1 MRQDKMACNQV
12 TALLSYYIDGKVS
25 AQITYFIEQ
34 HLKRCKTCRVR
45 YEVLLKAITYIRD
58 VKTQME
64 NIELN
69 KCVPVTANSITFSE
83 KMSAYLDNELS
94 DEESL
99 RFRRYAIANPLVRE
113 ELESMFK
120 VKNAMNTSFERT
132 KSDLKEDFT
141 KNVLDEVKMEELIYE
156 QEPLILKV
164 LAIFIFL
171 FVFLSVSAIVI
182 F

>member
-1 MRQDKMACNQV
+1 MRQDKMACDQV

-34 HLKRCKTCRVR
+34 HLKRCKTCRAR
-45 YEVLLKAITYIRD
+45 YEVLLKAITDIRD
-58 VKTQME
+58 VKTHME
-64 NIELN
+64 NVELN

-113 ELESMFK
+113 ELEGMFK

-141 KNVLDEVKMEELIYE
+141 KNVMDEVKMKELIYE

>member
-1 MRQDKMACNQV
+1 
-12 TALLSYYIDGKVS
+12 
-25 AQITYFIEQ
+25 
-34 HLKRCKTCRVR
+34 
-45 YEVLLKAITYIRD
+45 
-58 VKTQME
+58 
-64 NIELN
+64 
-69 KCVPVTANSITFSE
+69 
-83 KMSAYLDNELS
+83 MSAYLDNELS

-113 ELESMFK
+113 ELEGMFK

-141 KNVLDEVKMEELIYE
+141 KNVMDEVKMKELIYE

-182 F
+182 FSVK

>member
-1 MRQDKMACNQV
+1 MKQDKMACSQV

-34 HLKRCKTCRVR
+34 HLKRCRACRER
-45 YEVLLKAITYIRD
+45 YEVLLKAIKDIRE
-58 VKTQME
+58 VKTQIDS
-64 NIELN
+64 IEP
-69 KCVPVTANSITFSE
+69 KTCVPVSAYSASFKE

-94 DEESL
+94 DEECL
-99 RFRRYAIANPLVRE
+99 RFRRYAIANPPVRD
-113 ELESMFK
+113 ELDGLFK

-132 KSDLKEDFT
+132 KNDLKEDFT
-141 KNVLDEVKMEELIYE
+141 KNVINEVKMEELIYE
-156 QEPLILKV
+156 HEPLILKV

>member
-12 TALLSYYIDGKVS
+12 TALLSYYINGKVS

-34 HLKRCKTCRVR
+34 HLKRCKTCRAR
-45 YEVLLKAITYIRD
+45 YEVLLKAITDIRD

-64 NIELN
+64 NIELK

-113 ELESMFK
+113 ELEGMFK

-141 KNVLDEVKMEELIYE
+141 KNVMDEVKMEELIYE

>member
-34 HLKRCKTCRVR
+34 HLKRCKTCRAR
-45 YEVLLKAITYIRD
+45 YEVLLKAITDIRD

-64 NIELN
+64 NVELN

-83 KMSAYLDNELS
+83 KMSAYLDNELT

-113 ELESMFK
+113 ELEGMFK

-141 KNVLDEVKMEELIYE
+141 KNVMDEVKMEELICE

>member
-1 MRQDKMACNQV
+1 MRQDKMACDQV

-34 HLKRCKTCRVR
+34 HLKRCKTCRTR
-45 YEVLLKAITYIRD
+45 YEVLLKAITDIRD

-83 KMSAYLDNELS
+83 KMSAYLDNELW

-113 ELESMFK
+113 ELEGMFK

-141 KNVLDEVKMEELIYE
+141 KNVMDEVKMKELIYE
-156 QEPLILKV
+156 QEPLILK
-164 LAIFIFL
+164 LFEILIFL
-171 FVFLSVSAIVI
+171 FVFFSVSAIVI

>member
-34 HLKRCKTCRVR
+34 HLKRCKTCRTR
-45 YEVLLKAITYIRD
+45 YEVLLKAVTDIRD
-58 VKTQME
+58 VKTQIE
-64 NIELN
+64 NLEFN
-69 KCVPVTANSITFSE
+69 KCVPVSANSITFNE
-83 KMSAYLDNELS
+83 KMSAYLDNELT

-99 RFRRYAIANPLVRE
+99 RFRRYAIANPPVRN
-113 ELESMFK
+113 ELEEMFK
-120 VKNAMNTSFERT
+120 VKNAMNTSFEHT
-132 KSDLKEDFT
+132 KNDFKEDFT
-141 KNVLDEVKMEELIYE
+141 KNVMDEVKMEELIYE
-156 QEPLILKV
+156 HEPLILKV

>member
-45 YEVLLKAITYIRD
+45 YEVLLKAITDIRD

-141 KNVLDEVKMEELIYE
+141 KNVMDEVKMEELIYE